1 MGSFPVFLLCLSP
14 CDLLLSSPGIV
25 SVFLHHVV
33 LLQPASTVLSVVRP
47 HCLVSWVGLPLP
59 LPLLASAEIQSFT
72 PTPRLCLAQ
81 MWSADSPT
89 SLPLAVAKPDSMRSY
104 PGSPHPVP
112 SPQLHISAIPYGNFP
127 SFHPRRCPLLCLLC
141 SFPWTAWGHWRKVQK
156 AITSQ
161 LDFPP

>member
-1 MGSFPVFLLCLSP
+1 M
-14 CDLLLSSPGIV
+14 
-25 SVFLHHVV
+25 FLHHMV

-47 HCLVSWVGLPLP
+47 PCLVSWVGLPLP

-72 PTPRLCLAQ
+72 PTPRLGLAQ

-89 SLPLAVAKPDSMRSY
+89 SLPLAVHKPNSVRFH
-104 PGSPHPVP
+104 PGSPRPVP
-112 SPQLHISAIPYGNFP
+112 SPQLHISAIPYRDFP
-127 SFHPRRCPLLCLLC
+127 SFYPRRHTRLFLLC

-161 LDFPP
+161 SGIWRHSL